1 MQQLL
6 DSWCDLSERIQHFD
20 VQPSSSTDL
29 KFIKSVSSENLE
41 IVETE
46 YEAGKATFER
56 GLYRQ
61 SVQHLEKASALV
73 NRTSPLGG
81 EVQMWL
87 VTAYEA
93 ADQRPEAIALC
104 QQLTRHPDWQ
114 TRTQSKRLLY
124 ILEAPKLNTR
134 PEWLTQ
140 IPDLVDLAE
149 GDPKDRRGSAGT
161 SPPRSSRKTAAAEEP
176 ESPFNLSQAS
186 SRNENFFWV
195 ALGLMALILGSL
207 WWFS

>member
-1 MQQLL
+1 
-6 DSWCDLSERIQHFD
+6 
-20 VQPSSSTDL
+20 
-29 KFIKSVSSENLE
+29 VSSENLE

-93 ADQRPEAIALC
+93 ADQRTEAIALC

-140 IPDLVDLAE
+140 IPDLVTLAE
-149 GDPKDRRGSAGT
+149 SDPKDRRGSTGT
-161 SPPRSSRKTAAAEEP
+161 TAPRSPRQSTAAEEP

-186 SRNENFFWV
+186 SRNANFFWF

>member
-1 MQQLL
+1 M
-6 DSWCDLSERIQHFD
+6 
-20 VQPSSSTDL
+20 
-29 KFIKSVSSENLE
+29 SSENLE
-41 IVETE
+41 IVEAE
-46 YEAGKATFER
+46 YEAGKAAFER

-140 IPDLVDLAE
+140 IPDLVTLAE
-149 GDPKDRRGSAGT
+149 SDPKDRRGSMGT
-161 SPPRSSRKTAAAEEP
+161 ALPRSPSKAAEEP
-176 ESPFNLSQAS
+176 ESPFNLGQAS
-186 SRNENFFWV
+186 SRNANFFWF